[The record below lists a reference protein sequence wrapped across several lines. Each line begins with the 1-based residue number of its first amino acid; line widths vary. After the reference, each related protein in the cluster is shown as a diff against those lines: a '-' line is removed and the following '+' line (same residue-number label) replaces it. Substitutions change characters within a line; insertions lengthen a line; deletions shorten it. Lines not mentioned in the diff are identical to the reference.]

1 MGWQTTFTLSR
12 RAKGCHLVTDEVV
25 RNVRDGLEDIKVLHF
40 AFIHDAPHLPLVN
53 LKTILHDFAGG
64 DVVPLHVQCSSGSMS
79 GWNVAR
85 LTGS

>member
-1 MGWQTTFTLSR
+1 M
-12 RAKGCHLVTDEVV
+12 TDEVV